1 MTFDEA
7 FDRLMTFEGGYSNNS
22 ADPGAETMWGVTAR
36 VARAEGFIG
45 DMRSMPKETAKAI
58 ARKRYWDPVR
68 CDELPEAIRYAM
80 FDCAYNSGPAQA
92 IKFLQRAV
100 GTNPDG
106 VIGAVTLAAAGNA
119 SLASLGGQRLDF
131 LTSLPTWGAFGKGW
145 TRRIASILQG
155 A

>member
-1 MTFDEA
+1 MTFDDA
-7 FDRLMTFEGGYSNNS
+7 FDKLMTFEGGYANNS
-22 ADPGAETMWGVTAR
+22 ADPGGETMWGITAR

-45 DMRSMPKETAKAI
+45 DMKSMPKETAKAI

-68 CDELPEAIRYAM
+68 CDELPEGIRYAM

-106 VIGAVTLAAAGNA
+106 VIGNVTLSAAHNA
-119 SLASLGGQRLDF
+119 SLAVLGGLRLDF
-131 LTSLPTWGAFGKGW
+131 LTSLPTWGQFGKGW
-145 TRRIASILQG
+145 TRRVASILQG

>member
-7 FDRLMTFEGGYSNNS
+7 FDKLMTFEGGYSNNA
-22 ADPGAETMWGVTAR
+22 ADPGAETMWGITAR

-68 CDELPEAIRYAM
+68 CDELPESIRYAM
-80 FDCAYNSGPAQA
+80 FDCAYNSGPTQA
-92 IKFLQRAV
+92 VKFLQRAC

-106 VIGAVTLAAAGNA
+106 VIGAVTLAAADKA
-119 SLASLGGQRLDF
+119 TLATLGGLRLDF

-145 TRRIASILQG
+145 TRRVATILQG